1 VKESDEHLVDGQN
14 PPFQMSVRG
23 MLPCDILQRMKAVI
37 MSRNFSFLVLSVA
50 LGWFVTGCSSH
61 QPDAS
66 QSGKTEK
73 EATLTGTYLK
83 QDVTRNGEITNGK
96 DNVRVLD
103 REKMDQSG
111 ASDLNQFLR
120 LQGVR

>member
-1 VKESDEHLVDGQN
+1 
-14 PPFQMSVRG
+14 MSVPG
-23 MLPCDILQRMKAVI
+23 MLACDILQRMKAVRV
-37 MSRNFSFLVLSVA
+37 SRNFSILVLLVA

-61 QPDAS
+61 QPNAP
-66 QSGKTEK
+66 QSGHTDK